1 MKVNIDQFG
10 LQGTVCVVTGAGGGI
25 GRSIAQ
31 RFAAHGA
38 KVAIVDRD
46 PAAANEVADLLRADG
61 ATVAAI
67 ECDISDQA
75 SMETAAAQV
84 ESELGRTRVL
94 VNNAALVRNG
104 LLSELALDDWN
115 AVIGVNLTGFFL
127 CSQIFRRQMKAA
139 GGGAI
144 VHIASISG
152 TVPQP
157 NSGAYSVSKAGVLML
172 SRHLALEWGGDGIR
186 SNVVS
191 PAMVITP
198 MSKTIYDNA
207 EVRAK
212 REQVVPMHRIG
223 LPEDIAAATLY
234 LGSALSDYVSGQEI
248 LVDGGWSSAMLSMV
262 PRPGF
267 DKPAG

>member
-1 MKVNIDQFG
+1 MSMDPFG
-10 LQGTVCVVTGAGGGI
+10 LKGTVCVVTGGGGGI
-25 GRSIAQ
+25 GRSILK

-38 KVAIVDRD
+38 KVAILDRD
-46 PAAANEVADLLRADG
+46 LAAAHEVANLLRADG

-67 ECDISDQA
+67 ACDISDKA
-75 SMETAAAQV
+75 SVESAAAQV
-84 ESELGRTRVL
+84 ESELGRAKVL

-104 LLSELALDDWN
+104 LLSELDLDDWN
-115 AVIGVNLTGFFL
+115 ALIRVNLTGFFL

-144 VHIASISG
+144 VHIASIAGS
-152 TVPQP
+152 TPQP

-198 MSKTIYDNA
+198 LSQSIYDNA

-234 LGSALSDYVSGQEI
+234 LGSALSDYVTGQEI
-248 LVDGGWSSAMLSMV
+248 LVDGGWSSAMLAMV

-267 DKPAG
+267 DKPAD

>member
-1 MKVNIDQFG
+1 MSIDHFG
-10 LQGTVCVVTGAGGGI
+10 LQGKVCVVSGAGGGI

-31 RFAAHGA
+31 RFTAHGA
-38 KVAIVDRD
+38 KVALVDRD
-46 PAAANEVADLLRADG
+46 LAAARDVAERLRADG

-67 ECDISDQA
+67 ACDISDKA
-75 SMETAAAQV
+75 SVEAAAAQI
-84 ESELGRTRVL
+84 ERELGPTQVL
-94 VNNAALVRNG
+94 VNNAAMVRNG
-104 LLSELALDDWN
+104 LLSELSLEDWN
-115 AVIGVNLTGFFL
+115 ALIGVNLTGFFI

-144 VHIASISG
+144 VHIASIAGS
-152 TVPQP
+152 VPQP

-198 MSKTIYDNA
+198 LSQSIYDNA

-223 LPEDIAAATLY
+223 LPQDIAAATVY
-234 LGSALSDYVSGQEI
+234 LGSALSDYVTGQEI
-248 LVDGGWSSAMLSMV
+248 LVDGGWSSAMLAMV

>member
-1 MKVNIDQFG
+1 MSIDHFG
-10 LQGTVCVVTGAGGGI
+10 LQGKVCVVSGAGGGI

-31 RFAAHGA
+31 RFTTHGA
-38 KVAIVDRD
+38 KVALVDRD
-46 PAAANEVADLLRADG
+46 LAAAREVAEQLRADG
-61 ATVAAI
+61 ATVAVIA
-67 ECDISDQA
+67 CDISDKTSVEA
-75 SMETAAAQV
+75 AAAQV
-84 ESELGRTRVL
+84 ERELGPTQVL
-94 VNNAALVRNG
+94 VNNAAMVRNG
-104 LLSELALDDWN
+104 PLSELALDDWN
-115 AVIGVNLTGFFL
+115 ALIGVNLTGFFI

-144 VHIASISG
+144 VHIASIAGS
-152 TVPQP
+152 VPQP

-198 MSKTIYDNA
+198 LSQSIYDNA

-223 LPEDIAAATLY
+223 LPQDIAAATVY
-234 LGSALSDYVSGQEI
+234 LGSALSDYVTGQEI
-248 LVDGGWSSAMLSMV
+248 LVDGGWSSAMLAMV

-267 DKPAG
+267 DKPAS

>member
-1 MKVNIDQFG
+1 MSKDPFG
-10 LQGTVCVVTGAGGGI
+10 LQDKVCVVTGAGGGI

-31 RFAAHGA
+31 RFAFHGA
-38 KVAIVDRD
+38 KVALVDRD
-46 PAAANEVADLLRADG
+46 LAAANEVADRLRATG

-67 ECDISDQA
+67 ACDISDKA
-75 SMETAAAQV
+75 SVEAAAALV
-84 ESELGRTRVL
+84 ESELGGTQVL

-104 LLSELALDDWN
+104 LLSDLALDDWN

-127 CSQIFRRQMKAA
+127 CSQIFRRQLQAA
-139 GGGAI
+139 GGGTI

-198 MSKTIYDNA
+198 LSQPIYDNA
-207 EVRAK
+207 EVRAR

-234 LGSALSDYVSGQEI
+234 LGSTLSDYVNGQEI

-267 DKPAG
+267 DKPAS

>member
-1 MKVNIDQFG
+1 MNIDHFG
-10 LQGTVCVVTGAGGGI
+10 LQGKVCVISGAGGGI
-25 GRSIAQ
+25 GRSIAH

-46 PAAANEVADLLRADG
+46 VAAANEVANLLRAGG
-61 ATVAAI
+61 ATVASI
-67 ECDISDQA
+67 ECDISDKA
-75 SMETAAAQV
+75 AVETAAAQI
-84 ESELGRTRVL
+84 ESELGRTQVL
-94 VNNAALVRNG
+94 VNNAALIRNG
-104 LLSELALDDWN
+104 PLSELDLSDWN

-144 VHIASISG
+144 VHIASIAG

-157 NSGAYSVSKAGVLML
+157 NSGAYSASKAGVLML
-172 SRHLALEWGGDGIR
+172 SRHMALEWGGDGIR

-198 MSKTIYDNA
+198 MSKSIYDNA
-207 EVRAK
+207 EAKAK

-223 LPEDIAAATLY
+223 VPEDIAAATLY
-234 LGSALSDYVSGQEI
+234 LGSSLSDYVTGQEI